1 MQHTDSVDAP
11 LMHAALG
18 RWPALN
24 ADTGDT
30 GIIGWTACAEKS
42 TAGGTPVGTSTEE
55 HSLGR
60 DLLIAPTVERR

>member
-1 MQHTDSVDAP
+1 MQHIDSVDAP
-11 LMHAALG
+11 LMHVALG

-30 GIIGWTACAEKS
+30 EITGLTACAEKS
-42 TAGGTPVGTSTEE
+42 TAGGTPVGASTEE
-55 HSLGR
+55 HSLAR